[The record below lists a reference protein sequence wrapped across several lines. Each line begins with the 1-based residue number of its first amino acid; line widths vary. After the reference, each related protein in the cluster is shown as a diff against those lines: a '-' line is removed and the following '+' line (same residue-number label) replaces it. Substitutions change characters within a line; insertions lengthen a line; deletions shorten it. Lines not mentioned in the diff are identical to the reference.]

1 MNFLTGQKDTDIEI
15 LNRLDDKSLI
25 KFCHSNT
32 KTLNFCNT
40 NQQFWLNRIIAKYK
54 IPIDVLNKYK
64 GDRTWSEYYI
74 QDLRKI
80 DKSVL
85 KWLQYGSVAGRLDFV
100 MAALNLGA
108 DINNQDSRSD
118 HTALMFAVKSNHFEI
133 VKYLV
138 DNKANLNLY
147 NGLEGS
153 VISMTIKTKNL
164 AIFKYLLKNGAILD
178 RPDLVRA
185 RQLPTFSDYLKTI
198 GR

>member
-25 KFCHSNT
+25 KFCNSN
-32 KTLNFCNT
+32 KETLNFCNT
-40 NQQFWLNRIIAKYK
+40 DQQFWLNRIISKYK

-80 DKSVL
+80 DENVL

-108 DINNQDSRSD
+108 DVNYKDKRTD
-118 HTALMFAVKSNHFEI
+118 HTALMFAVKSSHFEI

-138 DNKANLNLY
+138 DNKANLNDY
-147 NGLEGS
+147 NNFEGS
-153 VISMTIKTKNL
+153 AISMTIKAKNL
-164 AIFKYLLKNGAILD
+164 PIFKYLLEHGAILD
-178 RPDLVRA
+178 HPDLIRA
-185 RQLPTFSDYLKTI
+185 KKITTFSDYLKRI